1 MCIEFDDPISKGKG
15 YACVDGSYTDLI
27 NPFDE
32 LNSQVSGYFFVT
44 NVGYNNL
51 LYFPE
56 KASSIKVTTDL
67 IYQRDISQKLNEK
80 IYFHNNTRKKFSSNY
95 IDDIGDSLYEEVF
108 VNGKNL
114 SGQIFYINGEEYKYS
129 IFPVIF
135 GNLKGKKEHVM
146 SLIYVYKE
154 ETYLQKLDNYLISI
168 SIKVILELIMF
179 IVFGCSLLY
188 IIYLTLN
195 ALAKYIV
202 IPIKNLNYMLKG
214 INIGG
219 KKRLEFLDYLRKK
232 QDDNIEELINYFLY
246 ENNKNIEESRLDF
259 INDYKNNNQ
268 DYDNLINKESTKE
281 KDPSKNNNNKIKK
294 YCDFDKKYDEESDYI
309 EKEYN
314 FYDFDEQLLQYHS
327 LEIENLIKSL
337 MDLKTAMNLTSS
349 DGEKEQ
355 IINYS
360 QSEQIF
366 RQFKNNE
373 GAIICHSNIGNL
385 HSQLLKF
392 DKAIYHLNLALQ
404 DTKLKKFLNQNL
416 SDQLDEDDSLYFK
429 IANTYNENKK
439 NEKNNILIQKQINK
453 SKNNFSQK
461 LIGILINSRYPR
473 LIYSYY
479 MFFKNMQKLLK
490 INNDSIKGQ
499 FMNTKF
505 HTINYYHKII
515 IQFIYLSFAKSD
527 LVKIGESILNYIEF
541 LIKFKFKTSSS
552 DKYFLKI
559 HNRNKA
565 EFKEKQNYKKKI
577 FDKIINWF
585 NLFDN
590 YISYIKDNSSLI
602 DSKSFVNYFSHNL
615 ISENFEYNLESQ
627 TAFMFKINIQKSI
640 FLKGK
645 FCLCCK
651 NYNDALFYFITVA
664 KKKSIVIDGLIK
676 KRSLKHIYK
685 LLIKMDKKC
694 KKFGINNLI
703 FNKGIIKLKRLSSKT
718 INIKNKIEI
727 KGKNSKIIFKKEFEN
742 IKGKIIEDINECNA
756 KQEKDLII
764 LIDFNIYNKKGEKI
778 VNQNHKINLFIEETM
793 LILNNYLSSS
803 DRLSVFIHSKNY
815 QIICP
820 LMKVDQ
826 IDNDSFSKDLIYY
839 KNKILNVVKEKE
851 YNNNNLD
858 FKEFN
863 LGGNIS
869 SDHSQEE
876 SFEIYENEENN
887 NDDYD
892 KINGFVKSINYI
904 INYSQM
910 KEKINNEKYIIIFTD
925 ILNAPL
931 IEDESIKDIFEKLS
945 GSKFIILLLVGKK
958 KNSKLQKDIIN
969 NNIEILKI

>member
-1 MCIEFDDPISKGKG
+1 
-15 YACVDGSYTDLI
+15 
-27 NPFDE
+27 
-32 LNSQVSGYFFVT
+32 
-44 NVGYNNL
+44 
-51 LYFPE
+51 
-56 KASSIKVTTDL
+56 
-67 IYQRDISQKLNEK
+67 
-80 IYFHNNTRKKFSSNY
+80 
-95 IDDIGDSLYEEVF
+95 
-108 VNGKNL
+108 
-114 SGQIFYINGEEYKYS
+114 
-129 IFPVIF
+129 
-135 GNLKGKKEHVM
+135 
-146 SLIYVYKE
+146 
-154 ETYLQKLDNYLISI
+154 
-168 SIKVILELIMF
+168 
-179 IVFGCSLLY
+179 
-188 IIYLTLN
+188 
-195 ALAKYIV
+195 
-202 IPIKNLNYMLKG
+202 
-214 INIGG
+214 
-219 KKRLEFLDYLRKK
+219 
-232 QDDNIEELINYFLY
+232 
-246 ENNKNIEESRLDF
+246 
-259 INDYKNNNQ
+259 
-268 DYDNLINKESTKE
+268 
-281 KDPSKNNNNKIKK
+281 
-294 YCDFDKKYDEESDYI
+294 
-309 EKEYN
+309 
-314 FYDFDEQLLQYHS
+314 
-327 LEIENLIKSL
+327 

-461 LIGILINSRYPR
+461 LIGVLINSRYPR
-473 LIYSYY
+473 LIYAYY

-515 IQFIYLSFAKSD
+515 IQFIYLSFTKND

-651 NYNDALFYFITVA
+651 NYNDALFYFISAA

-685 LLIKMDKKC
+685 LLIKMDKKY
-694 KKFGINNLI
+694 KKFGINNLT

-851 YNNNNLD
+851 YNDNNLD

-887 NDDYD
+887 NDNYD

-925 ILNAPL
+925 MLNVPL
-931 IEDESIKDIFEKLS
+931 IEDESIKDIFEKLN

>member
-1 MCIEFDDPISKGKG
+1 MAAKSAFWLLDNVTTENDLDEKQDVKQQLISLSNIIQNMDVTLETTKPSAYAYNFYFEKTELYASFPIIEECKFDFIYMLCEPIYEWYLYQCLDENGSYYPNFKYKCENTYKKMMKSKTNAFDNNYLSNQNKTIFISGYYDYSEYYYESIQIREFSMCIEFDDPISKGKG

-80 IYFHNNTRKKFSSNY
+80 IYFHNNTRKIFSSNY
-95 IDDIGDSLYEEVF
+95 INNIGDSLYEEVF

-232 QDDNIEELINYFLY
+232 QDDNIEELINAFLY
-246 ENNKNIEESRLDF
+246 ENNKNIEESRVDF

-268 DYDNLINKESTKE
+268 DYDNSINKESTKE

-461 LIGILINSRYPR
+461 LIGVLINSRYPR

-515 IQFIYLSFAKSD
+515 IQFIYLSFAKND

-552 DKYFLKI
+552 DNYFLKI

-565 EFKEKQNYKKKI
+565 EFKEKQNHKKKI

-651 NYNDALFYFITVA
+651 NYNDALFYFISVA

-694 KKFGINNLI
+694 KKF
-703 FNKGIIKLKRLSSKT
+703 
-718 INIKNKIEI
+718 
-727 KGKNSKIIFKKEFEN
+727 
-742 IKGKIIEDINECNA
+742 
-756 KQEKDLII
+756 
-764 LIDFNIYNKKGEKI
+764 
-778 VNQNHKINLFIEETM
+778 
-793 LILNNYLSSS
+793 
-803 DRLSVFIHSKNY
+803 
-815 QIICP
+815 
-820 LMKVDQ
+820 
-826 IDNDSFSKDLIYY
+826 
-839 KNKILNVVKEKE
+839 
-851 YNNNNLD
+851 
-858 FKEFN
+858 
-863 LGGNIS
+863 
-869 SDHSQEE
+869 
-876 SFEIYENEENN
+876 
-887 NDDYD
+887 
-892 KINGFVKSINYI
+892 
-904 INYSQM
+904 
-910 KEKINNEKYIIIFTD
+910 
-925 ILNAPL
+925 
-931 IEDESIKDIFEKLS
+931 
-945 GSKFIILLLVGKK
+945 
-958 KNSKLQKDIIN
+958 
-969 NNIEILKI
+969 